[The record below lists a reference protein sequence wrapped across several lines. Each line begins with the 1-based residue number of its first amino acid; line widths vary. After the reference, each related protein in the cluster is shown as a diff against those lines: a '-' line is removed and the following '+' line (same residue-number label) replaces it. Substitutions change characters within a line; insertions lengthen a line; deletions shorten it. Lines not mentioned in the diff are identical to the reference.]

1 MKQKMWVAI
10 VLGIP
15 AVGISLGIPGSV
27 VAQPRVVSTTTII
40 GDWTAQI
47 GGDLVESAFEHQ
59 TILQPGVDP
68 HIYEPVPAD
77 SIAIEQAD
85 LILFNGYELEPE
97 LIRIIRSTGS
107 NARQVP
113 LAEDLQALDL
123 TGGSDP
129 DPHLWGDVQLGIEM
143 VKTLIDELQQ
153 LLPAEQDMIAAQGEQ
168 YLAQLGSLH
177 EWVGEQ
183 IATIPPEQRQL
194 VTTHDAFQYYAQ
206 AYGLEVVGSLIGL
219 STEEQPSAQTVAT
232 LVRDIREANVPAIFA
247 ETTINPA
254 LIQTVAEEAGVAL
267 AAQELFSDSLGSLGE
282 EGDTY
287 VGMIVSNTCTI
298 AIALGGS
305 CAPFEPF
312 EPEVTISPQN

>member
-1 MKQKMWVAI
+1 MNRTMWVAI

-15 AVGISLGIPGSV
+15 AVGMSLGIPEPAG
-27 VAQPRVVSTTTII
+27 AQPRVVSTTTII

-47 GGDLVESAFEHQ
+47 GGDLVASAFEHQ

-113 LAEDLQALDL
+113 LAEGLQPLALA
-123 TGGSDP
+123 GGLES
-129 DPHLWGDVQLGIEM
+129 DPHLWGDVQLGMEM
-143 VKTLIDELQQ
+143 VETLIEELQQ
-153 LLPAEQDMIAAQGEQ
+153 LLPEEQEVIATQGQQ
-168 YLAQLGSLH
+168 YLAQLRSLH

-183 IATIPPEQRQL
+183 IATIPPDQRRL

-219 STEEQPSAQTVAT
+219 STEEQPSAQTVAR
-232 LVRDIREANVPAIFA
+232 LVQDVQQANVPAIFA

-254 LIQTVAEEAGVAL
+254 LIQTVAEEAGVEL
-267 AAQELFSDSLGSLGE
+267 AEQELFSDSLGSLGE

-305 CAPFEPF
+305 CAPFEP
-312 EPEVTISPQN
+312 ESRSEVTPE